1 MRNPLLAGAAVVL
14 TAALAACGSSHDG
27 SAPGAA
33 DAPRSAAPGPSVAGP
48 PAAAPTDG
56 AQSGTSEAPG
66 APGASGAD
74 AAPGATGPKV
84 PSAELTPAT
93 GTFTKKEKEYLT
105 DRVPRGMDPAA
116 VLQTGQETCD
126 KLDFLVK
133 ADRRIAVGSIVTGEV
148 PDAAPAVAHLCAG
161 HQDLVDE
168 AALGYAD
175 GDHTGKGLRPG
186 TYRSVS
192 PTTACTWRTEGAGG
206 KVLDQGSSASG
217 RPVRITLPAAT
228 RAFTS
233 TGCYAWLPEGDKS

>member
-1 MRNPLLAGAAVVL
+1 MRNPLLAGAAVVIL

-27 SAPGAA
+27 NDPEAA
-33 DAPRSAAPGPSVAGP
+33 AAPRPAASGPSVAGP
-48 PAAAPTDG
+48 TAAAPTDDDPTSG
-56 AQSGTSEAPG
+56 ASA
-66 APGASGAD
+66 ASGAD
-74 AAPGATGPKV
+74 AAPAPDTTGPKV
-84 PSAELTPAT
+84 PTDELTPAT

-105 DRVPRGMDPAA
+105 DRVPKGMDPAA

-148 PDAAPAVAHLCAG
+148 PDAAPAVAHLCTG

-175 GDHTGKGLRPG
+175 GTHTGKGLRPG

-192 PTTACTWRTEGAGG
+192 PTAACTWRTEGAGG
-206 KVLDQGSSASG
+206 EVLDQGSSASG
-217 RPVRITLPAAT
+217 QPVRITLPAAT
-228 RAFTS
+228 RTFTS

>member
-1 MRNPLLAGAAVVL
+1 M
-14 TAALAACGSSHDG
+14 AACGSSHDG
-27 SAPGAA
+27 NAPEAA

-48 PAAAPTDG
+48 PTAAPTDG
-56 AQSGTSEAPG
+56 AQSGTSKAPG
-66 APGASGAD
+66 AFGAD
-74 AAPGATGPKV
+74 AEPGATGPKV

-105 DRVPRGMDPAA
+105 DRVPKGMDPAA

-133 ADRRIAVGSIVTGEV
+133 ADRRIAVGSLVTGEV

-175 GDHTGKGLRPG
+175 GAHTGKELRPG

-217 RPVRITLPAAT
+217 QPVRITLPAAT
-228 RAFTS
+228 RTFTS

>member
-1 MRNPLLAGAAVVL
+1 MRNPLLAGAAVVIL

-27 SAPGAA
+27 NDPEAA
-33 DAPRSAAPGPSVAGP
+33 AAPRPAASGPSVAGP
-48 PAAAPTDG
+48 TAATPTDG
-56 AQSGTSEAPG
+56 P
-66 APGASGAD
+66 ASGGDTD
-74 AAPGATGPKV
+74 ASPTAPAAEGPKV
-84 PSAELTPAT
+84 PTDELTPAT

-105 DRVPRGMDPAA
+105 DRVPKGMDPAA

-148 PDAAPAVAHLCAG
+148 PDAAPAVAHLCTG

-175 GDHTGKGLRPG
+175 GTRTGKELRPG
-186 TYRSVS
+186 RYRSVS
-192 PTTACTWRTEGAGG
+192 PTAACTWRTEGAGG

-217 RPVRITLPAAT
+217 QPVSITLPAAT
-228 RAFTS
+228 RTFTS